1 MLDFSVNSFHCPEK
15 VVCVSYER
23 LNIKGVSGEI
33 AGTEGFGSSH
43 NYMKAWQSKILTKK
57 NCFLNLRSVSFPN
70 SIREEAEFEGDPTL
84 ELISDE
90 KAQEMERPAWAQKI
104 LSAVQPKG

>member
-1 MLDFSVNSFHCPEK
+1 
-15 VVCVSYER
+15 
-23 LNIKGVSGEI
+23 
-33 AGTEGFGSSH
+33 
-43 NYMKAWQSKILTKK
+43 MKAWQSKILT
-57 NCFLNLRSVSFPN
+57 NQHCLFNVRSVSFPN

-90 KAQEMERPAWAQKI
+90 KAQEMERPAWAKKI